1 MELRLPCW
9 SGQFYTTF
17 KRISSF
23 CRANSTAWRPTIW
36 EIGLTRGRR
45 ESTEGGSQRV
55 PGTKAMPPVEGAFK
69 LPNGQMGDA
78 SRHEHRS
85 VRADERVWLEAIHEE
100 AATMRLHA
108 YCADCGAVRSRR
120 PMRGRP
126 MGYFQQALANL
137 MTSLEDHPRY
147 PKLAQ
152 VHRHLIGKTFESIP
166 EFADPYSMDFETQ
179 RKIFMDSVRRYRP
192 ELPIDLLEEVLPRE
206 PRAKRKAYID
216 LIAPVEKEAS
226 EAVSPR

>member
-1 MELRLPCW
+1 MC
-9 SGQFYTTF
+9 G
-17 KRISSF
+17 
-23 CRANSTAWRPTIW
+23 ANSIAWRPTLW
-36 EIGLTRGRR
+36 EIGLTQGAGD
-45 ESTEGGSQRV
+45 STEAGSLPV
-55 PGTKAMPPVEGAFK
+55 PGTEAMPPVEGAFK
-69 LPNGQMGDA
+69 LPNSEMGDA

-100 AATMRLHA
+100 AATMRLHG
-108 YCADCGAVRSRR
+108 YCTDCGAVRSRR

-137 MTSLEDHPRY
+137 MTSLEDRPRY

-152 VHRHLIGKTFESIP
+152 VHRHLIAKDIESIP

-179 RKIFMDSVRRYRP
+179 RKIFVDSVQRYRAD
-192 ELPIDLLEEVLPRE
+192 LPIDLVEEVLPRE

-216 LIAPVEKEAS
+216 LIAPVETEVPK
-226 EAVSPR
+226 AVSPR